1 METAETKDTS
11 TSFRTGRS
19 QFPRLHA
26 PCLPRPYSKP
36 PVQSAWSRPD
46 SPPDQIP
53 VIITKQGMQPIRV
66 CDLQTHILYQIHVE
80 SNGYQM
86 DMIYNPIDHNV
97 HACTTPYSCGDPKSS
112 QIHRATSEVV
122 PSGKNTDV
130 IFIGR
135 NHDQCIHVYSYSQY
149 SHSYDLQGS
158 KEQLLCACRRK
169 TYALNCCNM
178 YAYAIR
184 MYSC

>member
-53 VIITKQGMQPIRV
+53 VIITKQYPIPNTRG
-66 CDLQTHILYQIHVE
+66 IEWI
-80 SNGYQM
+80 SNGY
-86 DMIYNPIDHNV
+86 DIIPSPDHNV

-122 PSGKNTDV
+122 PSGKDPDV

-135 NHDQCIHVYSYSQY
+135 NHDQCIHVYSYS
-149 SHSYDLQGS
+149 HSYDLQGS
-158 KEQLLCACRRK
+158 REQLLCACRRK
-169 TYALNCCNM
+169 KYALDCCNM